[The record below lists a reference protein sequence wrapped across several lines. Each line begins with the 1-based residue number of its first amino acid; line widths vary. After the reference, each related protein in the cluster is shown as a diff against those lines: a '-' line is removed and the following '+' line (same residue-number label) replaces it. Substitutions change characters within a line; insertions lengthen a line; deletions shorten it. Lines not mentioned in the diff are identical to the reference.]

1 MNTKEA
7 YYLGVQVALHQYGVT
22 KLAELILP
30 AEALA
35 ATLKA
40 KPDETRKTGP
50 KVTKKEDPKDPPD
63 NMRWSKSGPHGYDTL
78 TTLGLS
84 FPDPSTY
91 GL

>member
-1 MNTKEA
+1 MNNRHA
-7 YYLGVQVALHQYGVT
+7 YNIGLSLALRTNGLA

-35 ATLKA
+35 ATLSSM
-40 KPDETRKTGP
+40 PDAVRKGGLRATRKD
-50 KVTKKEDPKDPPD
+50 DPKDPPD

-78 TTLGLS
+78 STLGLTHA
-84 FPDPSTY
+84 DPSSY